1 MKKYTKALLLTFNIL
16 MACILAF
23 PLFYAVSLSF
33 MNSAEIHA
41 IRLLPAAPVLYNYTD
56 ALKTAPLLRFIMNS
70 FIVSSVV
77 MLSQIFTGSLAGY
90 ALSILRFK
98 GQKVVFLILLSTMMI
113 PLQVIM
119 IANYMTITKL
129 HLLDSMIS
137 LILPYMTSSFCI
149 FNMRL
154 AFMKLPYDLK
164 EASVVDG
171 CGDFRFYISIAMP
184 IIKPN
189 IAAIGIYSFVTTWN
203 QYLWP
208 LLVTNTETNRTV
220 QIGMGM
226 LLNEDSTN
234 VGVVM
239 AGAVIVLIPTIT
251 IFVIGHKY
259 IVAGLTA
266 GAVKG

>member
-1 MKKYTKALLLTFNIL
+1 MRKYSKLILLAVNTLL
-16 MACILAF
+16 GCILFF
-23 PLFYAVSLSF
+23 PLFYTVSLSF
-33 MNSAEIHA
+33 MNAAEIYA
-41 IRLLPAAPVLYNYTD
+41 IRLLPTAPVIYNYTD
-56 ALKTAPLLRFIMNS
+56 AMKTAPLLRFIMNS
-70 FIVSSVV
+70 FIVSSAV
-77 MLSQIFTGSLAGY
+77 MVSQLITGSLAGY

-98 GQKVVFLILLSTMMI
+98 GQKVIFFILLSTMMI
-113 PLQVIM
+113 PMQVIM

-129 HLLDSMIS
+129 KLLDRMIS

-154 AFMKLPYDLK
+154 AFMKLPSDLK

-171 CGDFRFYISIAMP
+171 CGDFRFYITIALP

-189 IAAIGIYSFVTTWN
+189 LAAIGIYSFVTTWN

-208 LLVTNTETNRTV
+208 LLVTNSEVNRTV

-251 IFVIGHKY
+251 VFVVGHKH

-266 GAVKG
+266 GAIKG